1 MDYLNPEPKFCLD
14 HFQQVTLVFFLRIRG
29 RDAVP
34 VVFLILYVFFV
45 LSASTQTA
53 KFSLGQLD
61 WNAKFSILKIST
73 STVELS
79 GRKLVHCARATCAR
93 DLVNF
98 RKTKSCI
105 ARAACLA
112 GLTVYPTWIQIWD
125 VAFARTQSC
134 DRKSKFR
141 LRQPIK
147 LNLPYRLTKSAW
159 KNVNLKKIKTEVA
172 NKSLYLIRH
181 VCFI

>member
-1 MDYLNPEPKFCLD
+1 MDYLNPEPKFYSEEFNL
-14 HFQQVTLVFFLRIRG
+14 VTLVFFLRIRG

-79 GRKLVHCARATCAR
+79 GRKLVHCVRATCAR

-105 ARAACLA
+105 ARRAALI
-112 GLTVYPTWIQIWD
+112 LQFT
-125 VAFARTQSC
+125 
-134 DRKSKFR
+134 
-141 LRQPIK
+141 
-147 LNLPYRLTKSAW
+147 LPGSGFGTLP
-159 KNVNLKKIKTEVA
+159 
-172 NKSLYLIRH
+172 SLELSHAIENQNSDF
-181 VCFI
+181 VSQ